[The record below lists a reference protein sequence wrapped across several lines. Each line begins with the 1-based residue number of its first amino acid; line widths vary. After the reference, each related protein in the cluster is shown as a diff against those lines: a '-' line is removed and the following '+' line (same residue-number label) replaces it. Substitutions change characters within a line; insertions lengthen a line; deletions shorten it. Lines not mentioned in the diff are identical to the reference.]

1 MITFSLLFSTFII
14 NVSQTD
20 HQKSVPDWLK
30 KLTINFLSKV
40 FCIQAV
46 AYAVFSSYTFKVH
59 DDEAIA
65 VQEHINSQLV
75 MSPIDEDV
83 TIRNRESNSTT
94 RLDSGATATATN
106 TPTAQHTNE
115 AKQSFTLT
123 KLLKKTMIH
132 LEQLRYKMQKET
144 YKKCKNNEWLLV
156 GVLADKIFFLIYC
169 SIIIISTMTIF
180 KS

>member
-1 MITFSLLFSTFII
+1 MITFSILFSTFII

-30 KLTINFLSKV
+30 KLTLSFLSKI

-46 AYAVFSSYTFKVH
+46 AYSVFSSYTFKVH
-59 DDEAIA
+59 DDENVA
-65 VQEHINSQLV
+65 VQEHISSQLV
-75 MSPIDEDV
+75 MSPIDDDV
-83 TIRNRESNSTT
+83 TIRHRESNSNS
-94 RLDSGATATATN
+94 LPVATAVTTN
-106 TPTAQHTNE
+106 SQSNE
-115 AKQSFTLT
+115 PVKQSFTLT